1 MSIEASQKLK
11 GFRVFVPLLAVNI
24 GTRALD
30 ADGQP
35 RIELAGGFD
44 WLSSDIA
51 LMVFLVATLF
61 EIGGYYIPWI
71 DNLLDTIASP
81 ASIVAGTVITASFV
95 TGMDPWL
102 QWLLGVI
109 AGHDPRDPYSSR
121 TPTQDFTADLATGID
136 GIRIGI
142 PREYFFDVID
152 PEVEEA
158 TRQAARVLEGL
169 GASVDEVS
177 MPVLEHSLAISGTI
191 MLAEAAEIHLDSL

>member
-1 MSIEASQKLK
+1 MSIMIGVALSATC
-11 GFRVFVPLLAVNI
+11 GFRVFVPLLALNI

-35 RIELAGGFD
+35 RIELADGFD

-109 AGHDPRDPYSSR
+109 AGGGAAGAV
-121 TPTQDFTADLATGID
+121 QATT
-136 GIRIGI
+136 
-142 PREYFFDVID
+142 V
-152 PEVEEA
+152 V
-158 TRQAARVLEGL
+158 ARAGSTVTTGGL
-169 GASVDEVS
+169 GNPIVASVETSGAFLGSALSIVAVEFAIVVF
-177 MPVLEHSLAISGTI
+177 VLLLGGGVWIWWRRRRHK
-191 MLAEAAEIHLDSL
+191 LAEAH

>member
-1 MSIEASQKLK
+1 MSIMIGVALSATC

-35 RIELAGGFD
+35 LVELAGGFD

-51 LMVFLVATLF
+51 LIVFLVATLF

-109 AGHDPRDPYSSR
+109 AGGGAAGAV
-121 TPTQDFTADLATGID
+121 QATT
-136 GIRIGI
+136 
-142 PREYFFDVID
+142 V
-152 PEVEEA
+152 V
-158 TRQAARVLEGL
+158 ARAGSTVTTGGL
-169 GASVDEVS
+169 GNPIVASVETSGAFLGSALSIVAVEFAIVVF
-177 MPVLEHSLAISGTI
+177 VLLLGGGVWIWWRRRRHE
-191 MLAEAAEIHLDSL
+191 LAEAH

>member
-1 MSIEASQKLK
+1 MSIMIGVALSATC

-35 RIELAGGFD
+35 LIELAGGFD

-109 AGHDPRDPYSSR
+109 AGGGAAGAV
-121 TPTQDFTADLATGID
+121 QATT
-136 GIRIGI
+136 
-142 PREYFFDVID
+142 V
-152 PEVEEA
+152 V
-158 TRQAARVLEGL
+158 ARAGSTVTTGGL
-169 GASVDEVS
+169 GNPIVASVETSGAFLGSALSIVAVEFAIVVF
-177 MPVLEHSLAISGTI
+177 VLLLGGGVWIWWRRRRHKLA
-191 MLAEAAEIHLDSL
+191 AAP

>member
-1 MSIEASQKLK
+1 MSIMIGVALSATC

-51 LMVFLVATLF
+51 LIVFLVATLF

-109 AGHDPRDPYSSR
+109 AGGGAAGAV
-121 TPTQDFTADLATGID
+121 QATT
-136 GIRIGI
+136 
-142 PREYFFDVID
+142 V
-152 PEVEEA
+152 V
-158 TRQAARVLEGL
+158 ARAGSTVTTGGL
-169 GASVDEVS
+169 GNPIVASVETSGAFLGAALSIVAVKFAIVVF
-177 MPVLEHSLAISGTI
+177 VLLLGSGVWI
-191 MLAEAAEIHLDSL
+191 WWRRRRHKLAEAH

>member
-1 MSIEASQKLK
+1 MSIMIGVALSATC

-24 GTRALD
+24 GTRAKD
-30 ADGQP
+30 TDGQP
-35 RIELAGGFD
+35 LIDLAGGFD

-109 AGHDPRDPYSSR
+109 AGGGAAGAV
-121 TPTQDFTADLATGID
+121 QATT
-136 GIRIGI
+136 
-142 PREYFFDVID
+142 V
-152 PEVEEA
+152 V
-158 TRQAARVLEGL
+158 ARAGSTVTTGGL
-169 GASVDEVS
+169 GNPIVASVETSGAFLGSALSIVAVKFAI
-177 MPVLEHSLAISGTI
+177 VLFVLLLGGGVWIWWRRRRHE
-191 MLAEAAEIHLDSL
+191 LAEAH

>member
-1 MSIEASQKLK
+1 MEAILSIMMGVALSATC

-24 GTRALD
+24 GTRAQD
-30 ADGQP
+30 ANGQP
-35 RIELAGGFD
+35 LIELAGGFD

-109 AGHDPRDPYSSR
+109 AGGGAAGAV
-121 TPTQDFTADLATGID
+121 QATT
-136 GIRIGI
+136 
-142 PREYFFDVID
+142 V
-152 PEVEEA
+152 V
-158 TRQAARVLEGL
+158 ARAGSAVTTGGL
-169 GASVDEVS
+169 GNPIVASVETSGAFLGSALSIVAVKFAI
-177 MPVLEHSLAISGTI
+177 VLFVLLLGGGVWIWWRRRRHK
-191 MLAEAAEIHLDSL
+191 LAEAH

>member
-1 MSIEASQKLK
+1 MSVMIGVALSATC

-24 GTRALD
+24 GTRAKD
-30 ADGQP
+30 TDGQP
-35 RIELAGGFD
+35 LIDLAGGFD

-95 TGMDPWL
+95 TGLDPWL

-109 AGHDPRDPYSSR
+109 AGGGAAGAV
-121 TPTQDFTADLATGID
+121 QATT
-136 GIRIGI
+136 
-142 PREYFFDVID
+142 V
-152 PEVEEA
+152 V
-158 TRQAARVLEGL
+158 TRAGSTVTTGGL
-169 GASVDEVS
+169 GNPIVASVETSGAFLGSALSIVAVEFAIVVF
-177 MPVLEHSLAISGTI
+177 VLLLGCGFWIWWRRRNK
-191 MLAEAAEIHLDSL
+191 LAEAH

>member
-1 MSIEASQKLK
+1 MSIMIGVALSATC
-11 GFRVFVPLLAVNI
+11 GFRVFVPLLVVNI

-35 RIELAGGFD
+35 LIELAGGFD

-95 TGMDPWL
+95 NGMDPWL

-109 AGHDPRDPYSSR
+109 AGGGAAGAV
-121 TPTQDFTADLATGID
+121 QATT
-136 GIRIGI
+136 
-142 PREYFFDVID
+142 V
-152 PEVEEA
+152 V
-158 TRQAARVLEGL
+158 ARAGSTVTTGGL
-169 GASVDEVS
+169 GNPIVASVETSGAFLGSALSIVAVEFAIVVF
-177 MPVLEHSLAISGTI
+177 VLLLGGGVWIWWRRRRHK
-191 MLAEAAEIHLDSL
+191 LAEAH

>member
-1 MSIEASQKLK
+1 MEAIMSIMIGVALSATC

-109 AGHDPRDPYSSR
+109 AGGGAAGAV
-121 TPTQDFTADLATGID
+121 QATT
-136 GIRIGI
+136 
-142 PREYFFDVID
+142 V
-152 PEVEEA
+152 V
-158 TRQAARVLEGL
+158 ARAGSTVTTGGL
-169 GASVDEVS
+169 GNPIVASVETSGAFLGSALSIVAVEFAIVVF
-177 MPVLEHSLAISGTI
+177 VLLLGAGVWIWWRRRRHK
-191 MLAEAAEIHLDSL
+191 LAEAH

>member
-1 MSIEASQKLK
+1 MSIMIGVALSATC

-35 RIELAGGFD
+35 LIELAGGFD

-61 EIGGYYIPWI
+61 EIGGYYIPWV

-109 AGHDPRDPYSSR
+109 AGGGAAGAV
-121 TPTQDFTADLATGID
+121 QATT
-136 GIRIGI
+136 
-142 PREYFFDVID
+142 V
-152 PEVEEA
+152 V
-158 TRQAARVLEGL
+158 ARAGSTVTTGGL
-169 GASVDEVS
+169 GNPIVASVETSGAFLGSALSIVAVKFAI
-177 MPVLEHSLAISGTI
+177 VLFVLLLGGGVWIWWRRRRHK
-191 MLAEAAEIHLDSL
+191 LAEAH

>member
-1 MSIEASQKLK
+1 MSIMIGVALSATC

-35 RIELAGGFD
+35 LIELAGGFD

-81 ASIVAGTVITASFV
+81 AAIVAGTVITASIV

-109 AGHDPRDPYSSR
+109 AGGGAAGAV
-121 TPTQDFTADLATGID
+121 QATT
-136 GIRIGI
+136 
-142 PREYFFDVID
+142 V
-152 PEVEEA
+152 V
-158 TRQAARVLEGL
+158 ARAGSTVTTGGL
-169 GASVDEVS
+169 GNPIVASVETSGAFLGAALSIVAVEFAIVVF
-177 MPVLEHSLAISGTI
+177 VLLLGGGVWIWWRRRRHK
-191 MLAEAAEIHLDSL
+191 LAEAH

>member
-1 MSIEASQKLK
+1 MEAIMIGIALSATC

-35 RIELAGGFD
+35 LIELAGGFD

-109 AGHDPRDPYSSR
+109 AGGGAAGAVQATTVVARAGSSV
-121 TPTQDFTADLATGID
+121 TTG
-136 GIRIGI
+136 
-142 PREYFFDVID
+142 
-152 PEVEEA
+152 
-158 TRQAARVLEGL
+158 GL
-169 GASVDEVS
+169 GNPIVASVETSGAFLGAALSIVAVKFAIVVF
-177 MPVLEHSLAISGTI
+177 VLLLGGGVWIWWRRRRQK
-191 MLAEAAEIHLDSL
+191 LAEAH

>member
-1 MSIEASQKLK
+1 MSIMIGVALSATC

-35 RIELAGGFD
+35 LIELAGGFD

-51 LMVFLVATLF
+51 LVVFLVATLF

-109 AGHDPRDPYSSR
+109 AGGGAAGAV
-121 TPTQDFTADLATGID
+121 QATT
-136 GIRIGI
+136 
-142 PREYFFDVID
+142 V
-152 PEVEEA
+152 V
-158 TRQAARVLEGL
+158 ARAGSTVTTGGL
-169 GASVDEVS
+169 GNPIVASVETSGAFLGAALSIVAVKFAIVVF
-177 MPVLEHSLAISGTI
+177 VLLLGSGVWI
-191 MLAEAAEIHLDSL
+191 WWRRRRHELVEAH

>member
-1 MSIEASQKLK
+1 MEAIMSVMIGVALSATC

-24 GTRALD
+24 GTRAKD
-30 ADGQP
+30 TDGQP
-35 RIELAGGFD
+35 LIDLAGGFD

-95 TGMDPWL
+95 TGLDPWL

-109 AGHDPRDPYSSR
+109 AGGGAAGAV
-121 TPTQDFTADLATGID
+121 QATT
-136 GIRIGI
+136 
-142 PREYFFDVID
+142 V
-152 PEVEEA
+152 V
-158 TRQAARVLEGL
+158 TRAGSTVTTGGL
-169 GASVDEVS
+169 GNPIVASVETSGAFLGSALSIVAVEFAIVVF
-177 MPVLEHSLAISGTI
+177 VLLLGCGFWIWWRRRHK
-191 MLAEAAEIHLDSL
+191 LAEAH

>member
-1 MSIEASQKLK
+1 MEAIMSIMIGVALSATC

-51 LMVFLVATLF
+51 LIVFLVATLF

-109 AGHDPRDPYSSR
+109 AGGGAAGAV
-121 TPTQDFTADLATGID
+121 QATT
-136 GIRIGI
+136 
-142 PREYFFDVID
+142 V
-152 PEVEEA
+152 V
-158 TRQAARVLEGL
+158 ARAGSTVTTGGL
-169 GASVDEVS
+169 GNPIVASVETSGAFLGSALSIVAVKFAIVVF
-177 MPVLEHSLAISGTI
+177 VLLLGSGVWI
-191 MLAEAAEIHLDSL
+191 WWRRRRHELAEAH

>member
-1 MSIEASQKLK
+1 MSIMIGVALSATC

-51 LMVFLVATLF
+51 LVVFLVATLF

-109 AGHDPRDPYSSR
+109 AGGGAAGAV
-121 TPTQDFTADLATGID
+121 QATT
-136 GIRIGI
+136 
-142 PREYFFDVID
+142 V
-152 PEVEEA
+152 V
-158 TRQAARVLEGL
+158 ARAGSTVTTGGL
-169 GASVDEVS
+169 GNPIVASVETSGAFLGSALSIVAVEFAIVVF
-177 MPVLEHSLAISGTI
+177 VLLLGGGVWIWWRRRRHK
-191 MLAEAAEIHLDSL
+191 LAEAH

>member
-1 MSIEASQKLK
+1 MEAIMSIMIGVALSATC

-30 ADGQP
+30 SDGQP

-109 AGHDPRDPYSSR
+109 AGGGAAGAV
-121 TPTQDFTADLATGID
+121 QATT
-136 GIRIGI
+136 
-142 PREYFFDVID
+142 V
-152 PEVEEA
+152 V
-158 TRQAARVLEGL
+158 ARAGSTVTTGGL
-169 GASVDEVS
+169 GNPIVASVETSGAFLGSALSIVAVKFAI
-177 MPVLEHSLAISGTI
+177 VLFVLLLGGGVWIWWRRRRHK
-191 MLAEAAEIHLDSL
+191 LAEAH

>member
-1 MSIEASQKLK
+1 MSIMIGVALSATC

-35 RIELAGGFD
+35 MIELAGGFD

-81 ASIVAGTVITASFV
+81 ASIVAGTVITASFA

-109 AGHDPRDPYSSR
+109 AGGG
-121 TPTQDFTADLATGID
+121 AAGA
-136 GIRIGI
+136 
-142 PREYFFDVID
+142 V
-152 PEVEEA
+152 
-158 TRQAARVLEGL
+158 QAATVVTRASSTVTTGGL
-169 GASVDEVS
+169 GNPIVASVETSGAFLGAALSIVAVKFAI
-177 MPVLEHSLAISGTI
+177 VLFVLLLGGGVWIWWRRRRHK
-191 MLAEAAEIHLDSL
+191 LAEAH

>member
-1 MSIEASQKLK
+1 MSIMIGVALSATC

-35 RIELAGGFD
+35 LIELAGGCD

-109 AGHDPRDPYSSR
+109 AGGGAAGAV
-121 TPTQDFTADLATGID
+121 QATT
-136 GIRIGI
+136 
-142 PREYFFDVID
+142 V
-152 PEVEEA
+152 V
-158 TRQAARVLEGL
+158 ARAGSTVTTGGL
-169 GASVDEVS
+169 GNPIVASVETSGAFLGSALSIVAVEFAIVVF
-177 MPVLEHSLAISGTI
+177 VLLLGGGVWIWWRRRRHK
-191 MLAEAAEIHLDSL
+191 LAEAH

>member
-1 MSIEASQKLK
+1 MSIMIGVALSATC

-35 RIELAGGFD
+35 LIELAGGFD

-51 LMVFLVATLF
+51 LVVFLVATLF

-102 QWLLGVI
+102 QWMLGVI
-109 AGHDPRDPYSSR
+109 AGGGAAGAV
-121 TPTQDFTADLATGID
+121 QATT
-136 GIRIGI
+136 
-142 PREYFFDVID
+142 V
-152 PEVEEA
+152 V
-158 TRQAARVLEGL
+158 ARAGSTVTTGGL
-169 GASVDEVS
+169 GNPIVASVETSGAFLGAALSIVAVKFAIVVF
-177 MPVLEHSLAISGTI
+177 VLLLGSGVWI
-191 MLAEAAEIHLDSL
+191 WWRRRRHELAEAH

>member
-1 MSIEASQKLK
+1 MSIMIGVALSATC

-51 LMVFLVATLF
+51 LIVFLVATLF

-109 AGHDPRDPYSSR
+109 AGGGAAGAVQATTVVARAGSSV
-121 TPTQDFTADLATGID
+121 TTG
-136 GIRIGI
+136 
-142 PREYFFDVID
+142 
-152 PEVEEA
+152 
-158 TRQAARVLEGL
+158 GL
-169 GASVDEVS
+169 GNPIVASVETSGAFLGAALSIVAVKFAIVVF
-177 MPVLEHSLAISGTI
+177 VLLLGSGVWI
-191 MLAEAAEIHLDSL
+191 WWRRRRHKLAEAH

>member
-1 MSIEASQKLK
+1 MPIMIGVALSATC

-109 AGHDPRDPYSSR
+109 AGGGAAGAVQATTVVTRASS
-121 TPTQDFTADLATGID
+121 TVTTG
-136 GIRIGI
+136 
-142 PREYFFDVID
+142 
-152 PEVEEA
+152 
-158 TRQAARVLEGL
+158 GL
-169 GASVDEVS
+169 GNPIVASVETSGAFLGSALSIVAVEFAIAVF
-177 MPVLEHSLAISGTI
+177 VLLLGGGVWIWWRRRRHK
-191 MLAEAAEIHLDSL
+191 LAEAH